1 MTRGIRGAT
10 TVSHNQE
17 KEIITATKALLEE
30 IVEKNNVNPE
40 SVSHV
45 FISATED
52 IDACFP
58 AKSMRELSG
67 WTHVPVMC
75 MKEMDVQAAL
85 NKCIRVMM
93 VVQTENKQQDIN
105 HVFHNEAIKLR
116 PDLIA
121 QKGESTI

>member
-10 TVSHNQE
+10 TVNNNQE
-17 KEIITATKALLEE
+17 VEIITVTKILLEE
-30 IVEKNNVNPE
+30 IIAENNVTPE
-40 SVSHV
+40 LVSHV

-58 AKSMRELSG
+58 AKAMRELSG

-75 MKEMDVQAAL
+75 MREMEVQNAL
-85 NKCIRVMM
+85 KKCIRVMM
-93 VVQTENKQQDIN
+93 VVQTVNKQHDII

-116 PDLIA
+116 PDLVA
-121 QKGESTI
+121 KKGESTI

>member
-10 TVSHNQE
+10 TADDNNE
-17 KEIITATKALLEE
+17 KDVLAVTKFLLEE
-30 IVEKNNVNPE
+30 MIVKNNVIPE

-45 FISATED
+45 FISATKD

-58 AKSMRELSG
+58 AKAMREIQG

-75 MKEMDVQAAL
+75 MREMDVQNAL
-85 NKCIRVMM
+85 AKCIRVMM
-93 VVQTENKQQDIN
+93 VTSTDKKQQEII
-105 HVFHNEAIKLR
+105 HIFHNEAIKLR

-121 QKGESTI
+121 EKGGSLQ

>member
-10 TVSHNQE
+10 TVDNNKE
-17 KEIITATKALLEE
+17 EEIITVTKALLEE
-30 IVEKNNVNPE
+30 MVEKNSVNPE

-58 AKSMRELSG
+58 AKAMRELSG

-75 MKEMDVQAAL
+75 MREMNVQAAL
-85 NKCIRVMM
+85 KKCIRVMM
-93 VVQTENKQQDIN
+93 VVQTENKQQDMN
-105 HVFHNEAIKLR
+105 HIFHNEAIKLR
-116 PDLIA
+116 PDLVA
-121 QKGESTI
+121 QKGESSI

>member
-10 TVSHNQE
+10 TLTVNQE
-17 KEIITATKALLEE
+17 NEIIAVTKALLEE
-30 IVEKNNVNPE
+30 MVEKNNVKAE

-58 AKSMRELSG
+58 AKAMRELPG

-75 MKEMDVQAAL
+75 MREMDVQNGL
-85 NKCIRVMM
+85 EKCVRVMM
-93 VVQTENKQQDIN
+93 VIQTEKKQQEMI
-105 HVFHNEAIKLR
+105 HIFHNEAITLR
-116 PDLIA
+116 PDLVK
-121 QKGESTI
+121 KGESSI